1 MNARDNEGAVP
12 LHKAS
17 FYGHRE
23 VIEHLLESGA
33 NVDEQ
38 DNDKATP
45 LHKAAFKVSSLFSS
59 LRSLPFFTPFVSYL
73 LS

>member
-1 MNARDNEGAVP
+1 MVNARDNEGAVP

-17 FYGHRE
+17 FYGHKE
-23 VIEHLLESGA
+23 VIEHLLDSGA

-45 LHKAAFKVSSLFSS
+45 LHKAAFKVYHIVYIKNINSGF
-59 LRSLPFFTPFVSYL
+59 L
-73 LS
+73 LC

>member
-1 MNARDNEGAVP
+1 VNARDNEGAVP

-45 LHKAAFKVSSLFSS
+45 LHKAAFKVPLY
-59 LRSLPFFTPFVSYL
+59 PFVL
-73 LS
+73 CCII